1 MAKKTSRIPRN
12 LNFLGETA
20 FLGGIFCLEY
30 PSRCSEKVNCHFL
43 NYRLSFCKL
52 QILIWQTADSHFANY
67 RFSFRKLQIYISQTT
82 DFHFANYR
90 FSFRFV
96 PFRFVSFRFAPFRFA
111 PFRFANYS
119 KPLIQWK
126 YLTCLFL
133 QLQEFWQNHQI
144 SLVCNTGA
152 VRVTM
157 LITIIIQQSLLEV
170 VNRCPFAVKHLPVV

>member
-1 MAKKTSRIPRN
+1 MATKTSHIPRN

-20 FLGGIFCLEY
+20 FWGGIFCLEY
-30 PSRCSEKVNCHFL
+30 PSRCSEEVNCHFL
-43 NYRLSFCKL
+43 NYRLSFRKL
-52 QILIWQTADSHFANY
+52 QILILQTADSHFANY
-67 RFSFRKLQIYISQTT
+67 RFSFRKLQIYILQTT
-82 DFHFANYR
+82 DFH
-90 FSFRFV
+90 
-96 PFRFVSFRFAPFRFA
+96 FVSFRFAPFRFA
-111 PFRFANYS
+111 NYG
-119 KPLIQWK
+119 KPLIQWS

-170 VNRCPFAVKHLPVV
+170 VNRCPFAVKHSPVV